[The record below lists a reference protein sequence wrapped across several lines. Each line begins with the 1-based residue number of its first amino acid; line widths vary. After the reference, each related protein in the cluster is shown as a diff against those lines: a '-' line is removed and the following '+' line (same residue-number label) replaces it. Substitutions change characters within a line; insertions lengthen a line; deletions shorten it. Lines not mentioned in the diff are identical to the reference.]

1 MEELS
6 AEFWNTC
13 YLQNKIGWDL
23 GEVSPALKYWM
34 DELSDTSSRILI
46 PGAGYAY
53 EVDYL
58 IQKGFQDITVVDIA
72 PKLVSELKKRFD
84 KFKQVTII
92 LGDFF
97 ELTGSFDIILEQ
109 TFFCAL
115 APSLRSTYVTKM
127 ASLLTPNGRLL
138 GVLFNRDFNGGPPFG
153 GATEE
158 YIDLFQQ
165 AFEVTFF
172 PCQVSYPA
180 RKGSEVLFE
189 AKLILAESNKS

>member
-6 AEFWNTC
+6 TEFWNTR
-13 YLQNKIGWDL
+13 YLENNIGWDL
-23 GEVSPALKYWM
+23 GGVSPALKYWM
-34 DELSDTSSRILI
+34 DELKDTSNKILI
-46 PGAGYAY
+46 PGAGNAY

-58 IQKGFQDITVVDIA
+58 IQRGFQDITVVDIA
-72 PKLVSELKKRFD
+72 PQLISELKKRFD
-84 KFKQVTII
+84 KLKQVTII

-115 APSLRSTYVTKM
+115 APSLRSAYVIKM

-153 GATEE
+153 GTTEE
-158 YIDLFQQ
+158 YMDLFQQ
-165 AFEVTFF
+165 TFEVTFF
-172 PCQVSYPA
+172 PCQVSHPA

-189 AKLILAESNKS
+189 AKLKLADRFKS

>member
-6 AEFWNTC
+6 TEFWNTR
-13 YLQNKIGWDL
+13 YLENKIGWDL
-23 GEVSPALKYWM
+23 GGVSPALKYWI
-34 DELSDTSSRILI
+34 DELKDTSNKILI
-46 PGAGYAY
+46 PGAGNAY

-58 IQKGFQDITVVDIA
+58 IQRGFQDITVVDIA
-72 PKLVSELKKRFD
+72 PHLISELKKRFD
-84 KFKQVTII
+84 KLKQVTII

-115 APSLRSTYVTKM
+115 APSLRSAYVTKM

-138 GVLFNRDFNGGPPFG
+138 GVLFNRDFKGGPPFG
-153 GATEE
+153 GSTEE
-158 YIDLFQQ
+158 YRDLFQQ

-172 PCQVSYPA
+172 PCQVSHPA
-180 RKGSEVLFE
+180 RMGSEVLFE
-189 AKLILAESNKS
+189 AKQQLTDSDKN

>member
-6 AEFWNTC
+6 TEFWNTR
-13 YLQNKIGWDL
+13 YLENKIGWDL
-23 GEVSPALKYWM
+23 VGVSPALKYWM
-34 DELSDTSSRILI
+34 DELKDTSNKILI
-46 PGAGYAY
+46 PGVGNAY

-58 IQKGFQDITVVDIA
+58 IQRGFQDITVVDIA
-72 PKLVSELKKRFD
+72 PHLISKLKKRFD
-84 KFKQVTII
+84 KLKQVTII

-115 APSLRSTYVTKM
+115 APSLRSAYVTKM

-153 GATEE
+153 GTTEE
-158 YIDLFQQ
+158 YMDLFQQ
-165 AFEVTFF
+165 TFEVTFF
-172 PCQVSYPA
+172 PCQVSHPA

-189 AKLILAESNKS
+189 AKLKLADRFKS